1 MVLFGRASVGLGYR
15 GDGSVALFSVIL
27 PHMPVWFA
35 IALIPLGLALVMST
49 ADTAISAVSS
59 IIAVD
64 VRRLAPQIQ
73 KSTLMGLSR
82 WLFFLL
88 AIPVVIVA
96 AQGYSVLSLR
106 SEKSLV
112 GQECVSPCRSRW
124 RPLH

>member
-1 MVLFGRASVGLGYR
+1 MRRGFLTGGLLAAPVIFVMGLFGLAFVGLGYQ

-35 IALIPLGLALVMST
+35 IAMIPLGLALVMST

-73 KSTLMGLSR
+73 QSTLMGLDR
-82 WLFFLL
+82 
-88 AIPVVIVA
+88 
-96 AQGYSVLSLR
+96 
-106 SEKSLV
+106 KSTRLN
-112 GQECVSPCRSRW
+112 SS
-124 RPLH
+124 H

>member
-1 MVLFGRASVGLGYR
+1 MRRGFLTGGLLAAPVIFVMGLFGLAFVGLGYQ
-15 GDGSVALFSVIL
+15 GDGSVALYSVIL

-73 KSTLMGLSR
+73 KSTLLGLSR
-82 WLFFLL
+82 WLIFLL
-88 AIPVVIVA
+88 DIPVVIEDRKRTRLTSS
-96 AQGYSVLSLR
+96 Q
-106 SEKSLV
+106 
-112 GQECVSPCRSRW
+112 
-124 RPLH
+124 